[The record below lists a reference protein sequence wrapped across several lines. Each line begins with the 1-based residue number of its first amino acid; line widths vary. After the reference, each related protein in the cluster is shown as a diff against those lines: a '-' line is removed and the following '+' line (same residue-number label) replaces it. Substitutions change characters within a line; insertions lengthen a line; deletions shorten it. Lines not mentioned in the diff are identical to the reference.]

1 MAREIALNLSS
12 VKAANEN
19 CKKCW
24 KLVQLT
30 QTNWQEPLLQ
40 MQPFARLLGWILE
53 RKTRKKTRTYAARQ
67 THLRLEGF
75 SLSME
80 HL

>member
-19 CKKCW
+19 CKKCL

-30 QTNWQEPLLQ
+30 QTNWHEPVPSIE
-40 MQPFARLLGWILE
+40 QPFARLSG
-53 RKTRKKTRTYAARQ
+53 
-67 THLRLEGF
+67 
-75 SLSME
+75 
-80 HL
+80 